1 LELYA
6 VTSRRIAFLDVD
18 GTLIDHHQQLA
29 PSAVAAVRGARANG
43 HLVYLCTGR
52 ARREVPA
59 SVAEIGFDGA
69 VTAGGGFVEQGD
81 ELIDARTMP
90 PELVDELVAFLEAND
105 VEYLL
110 QGYDDVH
117 ASEGLLARVRPL
129 FEDDMSR
136 DGAVRRDMRQLEERM
151 AYRGAAPRAG
161 IAKAT
166 FFGSDRG
173 TFERVRDGLGAGF
186 HVITG
191 TIPYLGSAGGE
202 VSRHGVTKGSAI
214 AEHVS
219 RVGLTLADAI
229 GIGDSYNDLEM
240 LQVCGVGVAMGNAD
254 DTVKSYADEV
264 TTGVDDDGVWNAFVR
279 HGLV

>member
-1 LELYA
+1 

-29 PSAVAAVRGARANG
+29 PSVVDAVRGARANG

-52 ARREVPA
+52 ARREVPL

-69 VTAGGGFVEQGD
+69 VTAGGGFVEQGED
-81 ELIDARTMP
+81 LVDVRTMP
-90 PELVDELVAFLEAND
+90 APAVDRLIAFLDAND

-110 QGYDDVH
+110 QGYDDVYP
-117 ASEGLLARVRPL
+117 SEGLLARVRPL
-129 FEDDMSR
+129 FEGDIARTR
-136 DGAVRRDMRQLEERM
+136 DGAATRDMKQLEQRM
-151 AYRGAAPRAG
+151 AYRGPVAREG
-161 IAKAT
+161 IAKAS
-166 FFGSDRG
+166 FFGTDPR
-173 TFERVRDGLGAGF
+173 TFERVRDGLGDGY

-191 TIPYLGSAGGE
+191 TIPYLGSSGGE
-202 VSRHGVTKGSAI
+202 VSLDGVTKGAAI
-214 AEHVS
+214 AGHVE

-240 LQVCGVGVAMGNAD
+240 LQVCGVGIAMGNAD